1 MGKLATCIALA
12 VPLFVLLQAPSVF
25 AIYRYSPLPE
35 ATLAL
40 AFVAYVVVLLIAAS
54 RAWPMKLLDTWV
66 VPGVFLVGLWAA
78 IYRLYFYVK
87 SLPGT
92 PTSDTA
98 LMAPIEAL
106 KQGRGLYDL
115 ENLIS
120 VPASPGPGWI
130 FFNAPFT
137 FAGPSI
143 AYTFLTPVY
152 VLLGWLVLRATGQ
165 SARFANL
172 WMLLLFSGLI
182 VWELA
187 VGGYDIIALSVVTM
201 ALYLLVERFSLGKVG
216 WVSLVIAV
224 AVGVFGTSRI
234 VFPYLAPL
242 LALVI
247 WKHDRVHAVVFA
259 LVALSVTAALH
270 AAFYFQSEFYH
281 PFHLFGRAQSNI
293 GPVIM
298 GAGAV
303 VTGIVLMCAL
313 IFMKRDRNSQLGWF
327 TLGLGTPFVFIA
339 FGEFAGNGYS
349 FDHWEGGNYLVPVA
363 ATAILYALR
372 RLDVDGKA
380 AVQATVSA

>member
-1 MGKLATCIALA
+1 MGRLAICIALA

-25 AIYRYSPLPE
+25 AIYHYSPLPE

-40 AFVAYVVVLLIAAS
+40 AFVAYVVVLWIAAS
-54 RAWPMKLLDTWV
+54 RAWPMKLLDNWV

-115 ENLIS
+115 ENLIN
-120 VPASPGPGWI
+120 VPASPGPAWV

-137 FAGPSI
+137 FAGQSI
-143 AYTFLTPVY
+143 FYTFLTPVY
-152 VLLGWLVLRATGQ
+152 VLLGWVVLRATGQ

-182 VWELA
+182 VWEMA
-187 VGGYDIIALSVVTM
+187 VGGYDIVALSVATM
-201 ALYLLVERFSLGKVG
+201 ALYLLVEK
-216 WVSLVIAV
+216 VSLRKLGLASLAVAV
-224 AVGVFGTSRI
+224 AVGLFATSRI

-247 WKHDRVHAVVFA
+247 WKHDRVHAIVFA
-259 LVALSVTAALH
+259 LVALSVTAAFH

-281 PFHLFGRAQSNI
+281 PFHLFNRAETNI
-293 GPVIM
+293 GPVII
-298 GAGAV
+298 GAGVAA
-303 VTGIVLMCAL
+303 TAIVLLGAL
-313 IFMKRDRNSQLGWF
+313 VFMKREPTSQLGWF
-327 TLGLGTPFVFIA
+327 TLALGTPFLFIA

-349 FDHWEGGNYLVPVA
+349 FDRWEGGNYLVPVA

-380 AVQATVSA
+380 TAQPAVSV